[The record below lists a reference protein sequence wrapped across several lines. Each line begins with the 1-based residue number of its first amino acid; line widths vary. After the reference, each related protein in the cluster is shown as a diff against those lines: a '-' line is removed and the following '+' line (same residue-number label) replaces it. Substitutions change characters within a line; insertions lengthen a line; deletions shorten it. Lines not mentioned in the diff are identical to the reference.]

1 MSNPKPLDDLLGEAK
16 SHAEFSMRHA
26 GSVPPTM
33 FAMTAEGLLQ
43 FLPTRFDARSYAA
56 FSIRNISRVAPMLLA
71 LSAEGEAHVLPATFG
86 DAQSKDKFDNI
97 CRTICEAYDATA
109 VVTILES
116 RVKLAEEGTPPSET
130 FGREQLSKKAF
141 GARKSSEASGLKEF
155 VILAGE
161 ATGTKTQVFLPIVR
175 TGAGGFFGFGESDS
189 IRFDGFQGRFS
200 EMLPPQ
206 KPDKEMRKVAQAA
219 LKAMG
224 VTRVSLQ
231 PKPGRN

>member
-71 LSAEGEAHVLPATFG
+71 LSEEGEARVLPATFG
-86 DAQSKDKFDNI
+86 DAQSREKFDNI
-97 CRTICEAYDATA
+97 CRTICETYGATA

-116 RVKLAEEGTPPSET
+116 RVKLEGEGTPPSET
-130 FGREQLSKKAF
+130 FDRGQLFKAV
-141 GARKSSEASGLKEF
+141 GARKSPDASDLKEF

-175 TGAGGFFGFGESDS
+175 TGAGGFFGFGEFDS
-189 IRFDGFQGRFS
+189 SRFAGFHGRFS

>member
-1 MSNPKPLDDLLGEAK
+1 
-16 SHAEFSMRHA
+16 
-26 GSVPPTM
+26 
-33 FAMTAEGLLQ
+33 
-43 FLPTRFDARSYAA
+43 
-56 FSIRNISRVAPMLLA
+56 MLLA

-116 RVKLAEEGTPPSET
+116 RVKLAKEGTPPDDT
-130 FGREQLSKKAF
+130 PP
-141 GARKSSEASGLKEF
+141 SEASDLKEF

-175 TGAGGFFGFGESDS
+175 TGAGGFFGFGEFDS
-189 IRFDGFQGRFS
+189 SRFDGFHGRFS

>member
-1 MSNPKPLDDLLGEAK
+1 
-16 SHAEFSMRHA
+16 
-26 GSVPPTM
+26 
-33 FAMTAEGLLQ
+33 
-43 FLPTRFDARSYAA
+43 
-56 FSIRNISRVAPMLLA
+56 MLLA
-71 LSAEGEAHVLPATFG
+71 LSAEGEARVLPATFG
-86 DAQSKDKFDNI
+86 DAQSREKFDNI

-130 FGREQLSKKAF
+130 FGREQLFKAF

-189 IRFDGFQGRFS
+189 IRFDGFQGGFS

-206 KPDKEMRKVAQAA
+206 KPDKEMRKTALAA